1 MRDSTRTR
9 GMMPGH
15 RDAAV
20 LSTVDERLKSGS
32 QPQRS
37 ARSIR
42 PRNSMTKTL
51 WVALGVT
58 CQGCAFDYTDTNGDR
73 HAIGLIDVTMHP
85 SAAPQTFAGDVVEIT
100 SIGLSIGHT
109 AQGGYVTA
117 GYNRDVTAALRDNAL
132 VLGNPIV
139 ALTREKQVPREDDQ

>member
-1 MRDSTRTR
+1 
-9 GMMPGH
+9 
-15 RDAAV
+15 
-20 LSTVDERLKSGS
+20 
-32 QPQRS
+32 
-37 ARSIR
+37 
-42 PRNSMTKTL
+42 
-51 WVALGVT
+51 
-58 CQGCAFDYTDTNGDR
+58 
-73 HAIGLIDVTMHP
+73 MHP

-117 GYNRDVTAALRDNAL
+117 GYNREVTAALRDNAL